1 MSEACVPTAASP
13 ETAPDQETIRARLA
27 GTNINEESFL
37 ATDYLNHFNEI
48 IMLLEMV
55 PDMPECLDDCKAWQ
69 PRGYAEHFRE
79 SGFSDKALAILAYEH
94 APPQFRAPFDDTVST
109 MNRLI
114 ALGIERIDAALATGD
129 RAAAAHEAERTT
141 RALQKLVDVAS
152 AIIHGGAPTL
162 DQDEI
167 DSLLAH

>member
-1 MSEACVPTAASP
+1 MSEACAPAG
-13 ETAPDQETIRARLA
+13 ETAEKAPDREAIRARLA

-55 PDMPECLDDCKAWQ
+55 PDMPECLDDCKEWR
-69 PRGYAEHFRE
+69 PRDYADHFRD
-79 SGFSDKALAILAYEH
+79 SGFSDKELAILAYER

-114 ALGIERIDAALATGD
+114 ALGIERIDAALAAGD
-129 RAAAAHEAERTT
+129 RGAAAHEAQRTT

-152 AIIHGGAPTL
+152 AVIHGGAPTL

-167 DSLLAH
+167 DSLLAG